1 MPADFHMHIAA
12 KAYDAYS
19 DHWRYV
25 HKTEDSPMPCCVG
38 AMANQVAEAVIWQI
52 RQRLS
57 DIPHLQITMG
67 KRSHPYIA
75 KEKIEQMLIGL

>member
-1 MPADFHMHIAA
+1 
-12 KAYDAYS
+12 
-19 DHWRYV
+19 
-25 HKTEDSPMPCCVG
+25 MPCCVG

-67 KRSHPYIA
+67 QRSHPYIA